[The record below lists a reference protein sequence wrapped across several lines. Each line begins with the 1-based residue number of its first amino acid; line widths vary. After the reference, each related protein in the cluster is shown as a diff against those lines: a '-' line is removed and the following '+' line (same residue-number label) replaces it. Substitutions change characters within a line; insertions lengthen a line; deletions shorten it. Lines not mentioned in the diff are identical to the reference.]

1 MRLRWNRIQI
11 LMSGLVTD
19 LIFYLVSLKQTQPRS
34 NRAMGSET
42 KLIVKPFKKFLL
54 ALIFGFL
61 TTVFF
66 RHPKIGT

>member
-19 LIFYLVSLKQTQPRS
+19 LIFYLVALKQTQPRL

-42 KLIVKPFKKFLL
+42 ELIVNYFKKFLL
-54 ALIFGFL
+54 ALIFDFI

-66 RHPKIGT
+66 RHPKIGM